1 MSALHSTSDT
11 ARRQSASNTRRTNT
25 GTRTSTISRSS
36 AQQSSN
42 RKTSSGRQDSRK
54 PAAKPAAPREKR
66 YEIPR
71 NFKMFRPGEPM
82 PPSFEVLGTWDDEV
96 SGTAHSYRL
105 AKERFITQCRI
116 KGANG
121 AINIHAVESE
131 CNTRYCGVTIYGT
144 PAIFGVVSQHGD
156 FTSESL
162 LDHYVPNRPKTPEEI
177 EAYRKK
183 RIAEEK
189 ARKEQEEHRQI
200 IRSFFK
206 ICIFLFMLI
215 FLYNTFR

>member
-1 MSALHSTSDT
+1 MSALHNASDT
-11 ARRQSASNTRRTNT
+11 ARQSASNTRRTNT

-42 RKTSSGRQDSRK
+42 RKMSSGRQDFRK

-71 NFKMFRPGEPM
+71 HFKMFGVYEPM
-82 PPSFEVLGTWDDEV
+82 PQSFEVLFTWDNEV
-96 SGTAHSYRL
+96 RTSAYSYRL
-105 AKERFITQCRI
+105 AKERLIAQCRSL
-116 KGANG
+116 GANG
-121 AINIHAVESE
+121 AINIHAVESQA
-131 CNTRYCGVTIYGT
+131 NGRYCRVAVYGT
-144 PAIFGVVSQHGD
+144 PVIFGVISQRGD
-156 FTSESL
+156 FTSEGL
-162 LDHYVPNRPKTPEEI
+162 LDHYLPNRPKTPEEI

>member
-1 MSALHSTSDT
+1 MSALHNASDT
-11 ARRQSASNTRRTNT
+11 ARQSASNTRRTNT

-42 RKTSSGRQDSRK
+42 RKMSSGRQDFRK

-96 SGTAHSYRL
+96 SATAHSYGL
-105 AKERFITQCRI
+105 AKETFISQCRI

-121 AINIHAVESE
+121 AINLRTVDTFS
-131 CNTRYCGVTIYGT
+131 CGRYCDVTIYGT
-144 PAIFGVVSQHGD
+144 PAIFGVVSQHGN

-162 LDHYVPNRPKTPEEI
+162 LDHYVPNRPKTPEAI
-177 EAYRKK
+177 EAYRQK
-183 RIAEEK
+183 RIADEK
-189 ARKEQEEHRQI
+189 ARKEKEEHQQI
-200 IRSFFK
+200 ISSFFK